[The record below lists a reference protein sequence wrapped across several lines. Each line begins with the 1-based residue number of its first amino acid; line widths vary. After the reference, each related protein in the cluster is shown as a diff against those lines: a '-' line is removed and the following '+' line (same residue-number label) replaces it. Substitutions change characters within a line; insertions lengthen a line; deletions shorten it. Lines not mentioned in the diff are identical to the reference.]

1 MIINN
6 KRIDLSYMFY
16 NCKSLKKFYRIS
28 KEENNFNSEN
38 EIKKEKKD
46 GQIENKY
53 DSSETNNKLSYKFY
67 HFNKSKKEFNETFI
81 NKNKDKSFKYRN
93 KLNLIYIYSNN
104 KNILSD
110 ENKKKM
116 NEIIIKSNNFLSPS
130 YSFYLF
136 KLQTNNNMN
145 ENISIK
151 DYEIPSSLSEITQR
165 KKVTNKN
172 TNFSQVFDPLILS
185 LDYSLKK
192 IILFQQI

>member
-1 MIINN
+1 M
-6 KRIDLSYMFY
+6 K
-16 NCKSLKKFYRIS
+16 
-28 KEENNFNSEN
+28 
-38 EIKKEKKD
+38 
-46 GQIENKY
+46 
-53 DSSETNNKLSYKFY
+53 T
-67 HFNKSKKEFNETFI
+67 
-81 NKNKDKSFKYRN
+81 
-93 KLNLIYIYSNN
+93 
-104 KNILSD
+104 
-110 ENKKKM
+110 KKKM

-192 IILFQQI
+192 NNIIPTDLKYMFYGCSSLISIFGISEWNTNYVTEISNMFEECSLLAYIDDISQWKFKELIDMSTVI